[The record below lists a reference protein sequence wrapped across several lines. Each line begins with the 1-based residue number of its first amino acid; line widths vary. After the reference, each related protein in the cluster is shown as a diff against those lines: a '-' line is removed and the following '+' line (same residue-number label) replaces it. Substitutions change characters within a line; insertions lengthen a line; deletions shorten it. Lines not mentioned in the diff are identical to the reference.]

1 MAVTLSPLGGVAAQ
15 FFNND
20 GVPLSG
26 GLIYTYLAG
35 TNTPATT
42 YTTGAG
48 TIAHS
53 NPIVLDSAG
62 RVPTG
67 EIWLSDSVAYKFVIK
82 DSSANL
88 IGTYDNI
95 VGINSNFVN
104 HTASQ
109 EIQTATAG
117 QTVFTLTTMAYQPGT
132 NSLSVF
138 VDGVNQYGPGAQYAF
153 VETSATSV
161 TFASG
166 LHVGASVKFTTAVI
180 NNIGGIGASQV
191 SIQDAGNYYTSNNVE
206 GALQEVGANQQTFL
220 HSIGEV
226 KVFPP
231 GTGVDGSNVLMPDGT
246 WLNVSASTTSGLQEA
261 INVAC
266 TGIGTIGYDLTVY
279 GGDESTGGAVVYN
292 CTTPLAFP
300 SMQGKKIR
308 FGATTINFTSAI
320 GSNAALTF
328 DSCMM
333 VDVEMAGTQIV
344 NNGTGHTV
352 LFEPTVNVPLDPLTA
367 IIDSKFHITTAV
379 NINAATTDA
388 IVAFQPAA
396 GDINQNVFEFEE
408 INHQNAATGAGGVI
422 VFNSGS
428 GNPFANNK
436 FTCMHIHNVGPYGLQ
451 LGTTSSI
458 TNYGGNIWTVS
469 VSGKSLA
476 SSVGV
481 NTFGSQDTFFYT
493 LEGGCDYAIKLQST
507 ATRNTFVGGTFSW
520 IVGLLDNTSTDKTSN
535 IMFKGAGLA
544 VDTKTTGGSPF
555 NYQNTSLTPE
565 YIVVQSGTVT
575 QIYLSSDGST
585 YYDIGAT
592 QGQFTL
598 QPGAYIRVAFSVAPN
613 IRRFYYNV

>member
-1 MAVTLSPLGGVAAQ
+1 MAVNLSPVFGVAGQ
-15 FFNND
+15 LFDNN
-20 GVPLSG
+20 GNPLAG
-26 GLIYTYLAG
+26 GKIYTYLAG
-35 TNTPATT
+35 TTTPAAT
-42 YTTGAG
+42 YTSSQGS
-48 TIAHS
+48 IAHS
-53 NPIVLDSAG
+53 NPIVLDGAG
-62 RVPTG
+62 RVPSG
-67 EIWLSDSVAYKFVIK
+67 EIWLTDGIQYKFVVE
-82 DSSANL
+82 DAASNL
-88 IGTYDNI
+88 IGTYDNLT
-95 VGINSNFVN
+95 GINSNFVSY
-104 HTASQ
+104 TAQQ

-117 QTVFTLTTMAYQPGT
+117 QTVFTLTTMQYQPNT
-132 NSLSVF
+132 NNLSVF

-153 VETSATSV
+153 VETNSTTI
-161 TFASG
+161 TFVSG
-166 LHVGASVKFTTAVI
+166 LHVGASVKFTTAALVSP
-180 NNIGGIGASQV
+180 GATTAQNV
-191 SIQDAGNYYTSNNVE
+191 SIQDVGGYYTSNNVE
-206 GALQEVGANQQTFL
+206 GALQQLGATEETFL

-231 GTGVDGSNVLMPDGT
+231 GTGVGGSNVLLPDGT
-246 WLNVSASTTSGLQEA
+246 WLNVSSSTTSGLQEA
-261 INVAC
+261 INAAC
-266 TGIGTIGYDLTVY
+266 TGIGTVGYDLTVY
-279 GGDESTGGAVVYN
+279 GGDESTGGAIVYN

-308 FGATTINFTSAI
+308 FGATTINFTNAI

-367 IIDSKFHITTAV
+367 IIDSKFHITTVV

-396 GDINQNVFEFEE
+396 GGINQNVFEFEE
-408 INHQNAATGAGGVI
+408 INHQNAAAGAGGVI

-436 FTCMHIHNVGPYGLQ
+436 FTCMHVHNVGPYGLQ
-451 LGTTSSI
+451 LGTTSAL
-458 TNYGGNIWTVS
+458 TNWSGNIWTVS
-469 VSGKSLA
+469 VSGKSVA
-476 SSVGV
+476 SSNGID
-481 NTFGSQDTFFYT
+481 TFGSQDTFFYT
-493 LEGGCDYAIKLQST
+493 LENGCDYAIKLQST
-507 ATRNTFVGGTFSW
+507 ATRNTFVGGTFGPSVAL
-520 IVGLLDNTSTDKTSN
+520 IDNTSSDKTSN

-575 QIYLSSDGST
+575 EIYLSSDGST
-585 YYDIGAT
+585 YYDIGAKE
-592 QGQFTL
+592 GQFTL